1 MDRAGKLMKMYDA
14 MLQELGESGWWPG
27 ESPLEIMLGAVL
39 TQNTAWGNVE
49 KAIDNLKKAGLL
61 DLEALFEISLEDL
74 AEQIRPAG
82 YFRVKAGRIKALL
95 TWIKDFAGGDIKS
108 LSSHD
113 TWALREELLGVKGV
127 GPETAD
133 AILLYALD
141 RPSFVADEYTR
152 RILSRHGMVPEEAG
166 YDELRD
172 FFMDALPEEVSLFN
186 EYHALI
192 VRVGKQWCTR
202 RKPDCK
208 NCPLL
213 AFLEQGFYE

>member
-1 MDRAGKLMKMYDA
+1 MNRAGKLMKMYDA
-14 MLQELGESGWWPG
+14 MLQELGKSGWWPG
-27 ESPLEIMLGAVL
+27 HSPLEVMLGAIL
-39 TQNTAWGNVE
+39 TQNTAWANVE
-49 KAIDNLKKAGLL
+49 KAIDNLKKAGML
-61 DLEALFEISLEDL
+61 DLEALFEASQEDL
-74 AEQIRPAG
+74 AELIRPAG

-95 TWIKDFAGGDIKS
+95 AWIKDFAGGDLKS
-108 LSSHD
+108 LKSHD

-133 AILLYALD
+133 AILLYALE

-172 FFMDALPEEVSLFN
+172 FFMDALPEEVPLFN

-213 AFLEQGFYE
+213 PFLEQDFYA

>member
-74 AEQIRPAG
+74 AELIRPAG

-95 TWIKDFAGGDIKS
+95 AWIKDFAGGEIES

-172 FFMDALPEEVSLFN
+172 FFMDALPEEVTLFN

-213 AFLEQGFYE
+213 AFLEQSFYE